1 MSMGNIRTISEDNWS
16 RIADGIQFRDTPGHG
31 FVVLNA
37 VRMDE
42 MREEYPMLLSEE
54 NLHGM
59 HNQFEED
66 CEWSRVFCAFWR
78 ELNPIQ
84 VAAAVRTLSL
94 YYPSQFR
101 DWIKAIADAGDTFG
115 LLEIAPEDTKV
126 KPDGRDGQE
135 LSLGA
140 YIASCIL

>member
-1 MSMGNIRTISEDNWS
+1 MRASEDNWS

-59 HNQFEED
+59 PDQFEED

-78 ELNPIQ
+78 ELDPKSVTGAVKTLARWYPIQ
-84 VAAAVRTLSL
+84 FSEWIRTISERGEIEEL
-94 YYPSQFR
+94 YNIVP
-101 DWIKAIADAGDTFG
+101 
-115 LLEIAPEDTKV
+115 PETEV
-126 KPDGRDGQE
+126 SSAGRDSPIIS
-135 LSLGA
+135 LSVVLTP
-140 YIASCIL
+140 

>member
-1 MSMGNIRTISEDNWS
+1 MSEDNWS

-78 ELNPIQ
+78 ELDPKN
-84 VAAAVRTLSL
+84 VTGAVKTLSRW
-94 YYPSQFR
+94 YPAQFHEWLR
-101 DWIKAIADAGDTFG
+101 AIA
-115 LLEIAPEDTKV
+115 ERNEV
-126 KPDGRDGQE
+126 EE
-135 LSLGA
+135 LYRHAWNGTRADLKK
-140 YIASCIL
+140 